1 LTFNQKELVSPYH
14 PQIDFITK
22 KWKKKAENIGNIR
35 RLTHTKNGDMIGFS
49 EMMLEKNGDRIIR
62 NGDVT
67 CKNSNLKFESKPQTI
82 GVK

>member
-67 CKNSNLKFESKPQTI
+67 CKNSNLNLKQLE
-82 GVK
+82 